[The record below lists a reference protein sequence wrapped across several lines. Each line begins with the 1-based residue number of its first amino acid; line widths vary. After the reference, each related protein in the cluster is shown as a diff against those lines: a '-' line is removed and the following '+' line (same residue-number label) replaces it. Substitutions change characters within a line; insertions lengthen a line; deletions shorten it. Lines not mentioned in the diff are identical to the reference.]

1 MHIHTY
7 VSLCSQS
14 LTQPGRQAGA
24 FCGDLGT
31 AIKSTP
37 TWKRCGISLAF
48 KFFNWFGARHANAE
62 NYVHTY
68 SIYYMHICRFIYSTS
83 VGVCVCV
90 LEWELPWSTQRVVE
104 RPQKHYTLFRRSSSC
119 PRMVVRV
126 CVPGCVCVCMRSAIN
141 PETMDEDILMYSAQ
155 LKHKANY
162 AQLIRSL
169 SLFPSPSVSFSC
181 SLSLSVF
188 TLNHNLR

>member
-1 MHIHTY
+1 M
-7 VSLCSQS
+7 QS
-14 LTQPGRQAGA
+14 VTQSARQAGA

-90 LEWELPWSTQRVVE
+90 LVFRVRAPME
-104 RPQKHYTLFRRSSSC
+104 H
-119 PRMVVRV
+119 
-126 CVPGCVCVCMRSAIN
+126 SA
-141 PETMDEDILMYSAQ
+141 S
-155 LKHKANY
+155 
-162 AQLIRSL
+162 R
-169 SLFPSPSVSFSC
+169 
-181 SLSLSVF
+181 
-188 TLNHNLR
+188 